1 MNADPFSGRIIQA
14 LVPLFVLVPTA
25 AWYSSAFSI
34 LGLSVLLVL
43 SALISGSEVALFGL
57 SAQDMVW
64 LKSQE
69 TPSSKR
75 VLKLLETPKRLL
87 ATILIA
93 NNAVNIAIVLL
104 FTLVSNNWFGDSS
117 YLLFGRIAIQTL
129 FDIAVATVLILIF
142 GEILPK
148 IYANRH
154 AAAFSLRM
162 SGALSVLDRLFSGL
176 SIPMQRSTIWLEN
189 RLAKRSSSLSVDH
202 LSQALE
208 LASDADTS
216 NEEKRILEGIV
227 TFGNTDTKQ
236 VMRPRIDIF
245 AIAHNATFQAVISEV
260 TTKGYSRVPVYQ
272 ESIDKVIGVLF
283 LKDLLPHLDTEEFDW
298 LSLIREPFF
307 VPENKKL
314 DDLLLD
320 FKSQKTH
327 LAVVV
332 DEYGGTSG
340 IVTLEDVIEEIVG
353 DISDEFDDIDLNYSR
368 IDDRTYVFEAK
379 TSLKDFYRVIQLE
392 DPEVFEYSKGESE
405 TLAGFVL
412 EITKAFPKVGEQIHF
427 KGYTF
432 VVESLDK
439 RRLKRLKIKLPAQKG
454 R

>member
-1 MNADPFSGRIIQA
+1 MNADPFSRKFFIIT
-14 LVPLFVLVPTA
+14 LPILPFVLVSDVYT
-25 AWYSSAFSI
+25 SLFSI
-34 LGLSVLLVL
+34 IGLIALLIA

-57 SAQDMVW
+57 NAQDMQW
-64 LKSQE
+64 LKAQESQ
-69 TPSSKR
+69 SSER
-75 VLKLLETPKRLL
+75 VLRLLETPKKLL

-104 FTLVSNNWFGDSS
+104 FTSMSDR
-117 YLLFGRIAIQTL
+117 LFAASEYFLFDRISLQTLIDIAI
-129 FDIAVATVLILIF
+129 ATVLILIF

-148 IYANRH
+148 IYANRN
-154 AAAFSLRM
+154 AASFSVRISLV
-162 SGALSVLDRLFSGL
+162 LTVLDRLFSVL
-176 SIPMQRSTIWLEN
+176 SVPMQNSTVWLEN
-189 RLAKRSSSLSVDH
+189 RLSQRTSNISVDH

-208 LASDADTS
+208 LASDSDTS

-245 AIAHNATFQAVISEV
+245 AIAHDAPFQEVINEV

-283 LKDLLPHLDTEEFDW
+283 LKDLLPHLDAEQFDW
-298 LSLIREPFF
+298 ISLIREPFF

-353 DISDEFDDIDLNYSR
+353 DISDELDDVDLIYSK

-379 TSLKDFYRVIQLE
+379 TSLKDFYKAIQIE
-392 DPEVFEYSKGESE
+392 DPSVFEQQKGESE

-412 EITKAFPKVGEQIHF
+412 EITKGFPKLGENIRF
-427 KGYTF
+427 RGF
-432 VVESLDK
+432 VFTVESLDN
-439 RRLKRLKIKLPAQKG
+439 RRLKQLKIKLPAQN
-454 R
+454 